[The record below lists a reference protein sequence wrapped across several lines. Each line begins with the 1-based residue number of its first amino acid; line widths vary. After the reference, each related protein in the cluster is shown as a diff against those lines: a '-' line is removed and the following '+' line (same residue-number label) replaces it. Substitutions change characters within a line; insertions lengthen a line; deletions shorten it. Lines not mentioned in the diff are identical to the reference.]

1 MAACANAE
9 MLELLA
15 LFEDAKAAGAV
26 VCSSPDEDACTSE
39 DEHAL
44 SAEADH
50 VTACSAHADVRL
62 AGGKPPRSA
71 RAPRSVCIL
80 TVEQAATIFLARTE
94 RTGKR
99 CQVASRLAQ
108 QFGVSPRTVRDI
120 WNLRTWTAATRPLWS
135 SADFARAAQKQQ
147 GRAPPEARNPDAAHD
162 EWKLCAVWLTPGE
175 ELERDEFDS
184 ALDYILASSRERE
197 REGERGRG
205 GESAC
210 AREPH

>member
-1 MAACANAE
+1 MAACANA

-39 DEHAL
+39 DEHVL

>member
-71 RAPRSVCIL
+71 RAPRSVCI
-80 TVEQAATIFLARTE
+80 TVFSNQSRRT
-94 RTGKR
+94 
-99 CQVASRLAQ
+99 
-108 QFGVSPRTVRDI
+108 SPY
-120 WNLRTWTAATRPLWS
+120 
-135 SADFARAAQKQQ
+135 F
-147 GRAPPEARNPDAAHD
+147 
-162 EWKLCAVWLTPGE
+162 
-175 ELERDEFDS
+175 EL
-184 ALDYILASSRERE
+184 SRE
-197 REGERGRG
+197 
-205 GESAC
+205 SVST
-210 AREPH
+210 